1 MHRLAPMNLSL
12 ASPQASEET
21 FEVVVGSPP
30 FGPGITGKESRPT
43 LLECRADVRHHL
55 GICRAH
61 LGLLLQLRQKVFDLA
76 LDLTAG
82 GTWLTGL
89 LRGIQSAIQFD
100 QPIALT
106 FETAVLNGERA
117 ATLDNGQE
125 LIQNRMAP
133 FLRLRWREAS
143 KRVRSSN
150 TRKPPKAN
158 GGLLPSVRVVRI
170 RSA

>member
-1 MHRLAPMNLSL
+1 MHGFAPMNLSL

-21 FEVVVGSPP
+21 FEVVVGSPT

-55 GICRAH
+55 GIGRAR
-61 LGLLLQLRQKVFDLA
+61 LGMLFQLSQKVFDVP
-76 LDLTAG
+76 LDLTARG
-82 GTWLTGL
+82 GWLTGL
-89 LRGIQSAIQFD
+89 LGRIQPAIQFD

-106 FETAVLNGERA
+106 LEAAVLSRERA
-117 ATLDNGQE
+117 ATLDDGQE
-125 LIQNRMAP
+125 LTQNRKTP
-133 FLRLRWREAS
+133 FLRLRWRDAC

-150 TRKPPKAN
+150 TRNPPKAN
-158 GGLLPSVRVVRI
+158 GGLLPSVCVVRI

>member
-1 MHRLAPMNLSL
+1 MHGFAPMNLSL
-12 ASPQASEET
+12 ASLQASKET

-55 GICRAH
+55 GICRMR
-61 LGLLLQLRQKVFDLA
+61 LGVLFQLSQKVFDLP
-76 LDLTAG
+76 LDLTTRGA
-82 GTWLTGL
+82 WLTDL
-89 LRGIQSAIQFD
+89 LRGIQPAIQFD

-106 FETAVLNGERA
+106 LETAVLSRERA
-117 ATLDNGQE
+117 ATLDDGQE

-133 FLRLRWREAS
+133 FLRLRWRDAS
-143 KRVRSSN
+143 RRVRSSN
-150 TRKPPKAN
+150 TRNPPKAK